1 MKPSAPVMNTRR
13 GASATPEPALVVSPR
28 GRIHAG
34 VQLVEPE
41 GAPERVAPAWGKRR
55 LEAED
60 APQPARHE
68 DLVPGPLDRGG
79 HGLADL
85 LGVDPAPA
93 ARGLGPDG
101 ELGAHE
107 VRVDRGQ
114 LDPIA
119 PELLAHRVGEALHR
133 VLAGRVGG

>member
-13 GASATPEPALVVSPR
+13 GASATREPALVVGPR

-41 GAPERVAPAWGKRR
+41 GARDGATRAWGKRR
-55 LEAED
+55 LESEE

-79 HGLADL
+79 HRLADL
-85 LGVDPAPA
+85 LGGDPAPA
-93 ARGLGPDG
+93 ARGLGPD
-101 ELGAHE
+101 
-107 VRVDRGQ
+107 RK
-114 LDPIA
+114 
-119 PELLAHRVGEALHR
+119 
-133 VLAGRVGG
+133 

>member
-13 GASATPEPALVVSPR
+13 GASATPEPALVVGPR

-41 GAPERVAPAWGKRR
+41 GASEGVTPAWRKRR
-55 LEAED
+55 LEAEN

-68 DLVPGPLDRGG
+68 DLVPGPLDRAG
-79 HGLADL
+79 HRLADL

-101 ELGAHE
+101 ELRAHE
-107 VRVDRGQ
+107 RSEER
-114 LDPIA
+114 
-119 PELLAHRVGEALHR
+119 RVGKACR
-133 VLAGRVGG
+133 SR